1 MNKIFFDSWESL
13 LRSFIITILAYVIMV
28 FVLRISGKR
37 SLSKMNAFD
46 FIITVSL
53 GSALASVAL
62 TKQVTL
68 ADGALVI
75 FLLIGMQYGVTWL
88 SVRYQSV
95 KELITNTPTLL
106 GYNGTLFH
114 RALKKERLNKEEI
127 LVAARKKGIYK
138 LADIGVV
145 IMETTGELTI
155 MKRPVPEDSDTF
167 KDADDPR
174 NKGARKNNDQAQT
187 DESV

>member
-28 FVLRISGKR
+28 FVLRVSGKR

-62 TKQVTL
+62 NKQVTL

-75 FLLIGMQYGVTWL
+75 FLLIGMQYLVTWL
-88 SVRYQSV
+88 SVRYDPV
-95 KELITNTPTLL
+95 KDIITNTPTLL
-106 GYNGTLFH
+106 GYNGELFR
-114 RALKKERLNKEEI
+114 RAMKRERLNKEEI

-138 LADIGVV
+138 LDDIGVV
-145 IMETTGELTI
+145 ILETTGELTI
-155 MKRPVPEDSDTF
+155 MKRPVP
-167 KDADDPR
+167 KDAGSIQDAADPR
-174 NKGARKNNDQAQT
+174 KQADKSKQA
-187 DESV
+187 DD

>member
-13 LRSFIITILAYVIMV
+13 LRSFIITVLAYAVMV
-28 FVLRISGKR
+28 FTLRISGKR

-75 FLLIGMQYGVTWL
+75 LLLIGMQYGVTWL
-88 SVRYQSV
+88 SVRYPFV
-95 KELITNTPTLL
+95 NRIITAKPVLL
-106 GYNGTLFH
+106 GHNGQLF
-114 RALKKERLNKEEI
+114 LEVMKKERINEEEI
-127 LVAARKKGIYK
+127 FTAARKEGIYK
-138 LADIGVV
+138 TEEIATV
-145 IMETTGELTI
+145 ILETTGDLTI
-155 MKRPVPEDSDTF
+155 IKGRQPA
-167 KDADDPR
+167 DADTLQDVG
-174 NKGARKNNDQAQT
+174 GASDLNG
-187 DESV
+187 